1 MKDIEDFTHVIDILN
16 KYNVD
21 INDTEYVLDYI
32 VKQDDKYLELAKQ
45 FFKLRE
51 ELAFSNN
58 ILEHIANNQALEKS
72 ENDFLNL
79 LKGGNHGKK

>member
-16 KYNVD
+16 KYDVD

-51 ELAFSNN
+51 KLAFSSN
-58 ILEHIANNQALEKS
+58 ILEHIANNQSLTKS

-79 LKGGNHGKK
+79 LKGGSHGKK

>member
-1 MKDIEDFTHVIDILN
+1 MKDIEQFTHVIDILN

-32 VKQDDKYLELAKQ
+32 VKQDDKYLELVSK

-51 ELAFSNN
+51 ELAFSSN
-58 ILEHIANNQALEKS
+58 ILEHIANDQGLTKL
-72 ENDFLNL
+72 ENDFLNS
-79 LKGGNHGKK
+79 LKGDSHGKK

>member
-1 MKDIEDFTHVIDILN
+1 MKDVEEFTHVIDILD

-21 INDTEYVLDYI
+21 INDTEYILDYI
-32 VKQDDKYLELAKQ
+32 IKQDDKYLELVRK

-51 ELAFSNN
+51 ELAFSSN
-58 ILEHIANNQALEKS
+58 ILEHITNNQSLTKL
-72 ENDFLNL
+72 ENDFLNS